1 MDIFEGQLT
10 FDDVF
15 KNYDIR
21 RLAEAAEARIRLKE
35 RQREYQEK
43 ALADERAKSEAEA
56 RQQGR

>member
-1 MDIFEGQLT
+1 MDIFEGQLS

-15 KNYDIR
+15 RKYDIR

-43 ALADERAKSEAEA
+43 ALQEERSKAAANE
-56 RQQGR
+56 RR